1 MSDPRGLQIPE
12 SAGAVDDDLALFSSE
27 LVARS
32 GVAEHA
38 EALLVRS
45 TGRPRSVSVH
55 AVLTALVCLAIE
67 GRALLLTNV
76 TDLLWRRF
84 SDQVRSEIKTA
95 GPPLDR
101 RGFLARYRCV
111 RYCFHLLVST
121 MDPSSLPKNRRL
133 SEEELAERTREMSP
147 AEELGAR
154 GRLEEAVN
162 AFIEASL
169 SAMTEAERAALSGA
183 VGLDATCVPLFSR
196 GPSASAG
203 LCASDPDG
211 GWYIRQ
217 GDHRDIEGPAGK
229 GLTKIAFAL
238 EATICTAAPSEPGQ
252 ASAAPNLALG
262 VAFERPGIDPAGTG
276 VRVLASVVGRGH
288 LAGPLGADRAYS
300 AARPERFHLPARSL
314 GFTPVMDYRIDQ
326 LGVQAQSGGALLIE
340 GAWHCP
346 GTPALLISATK
357 DWRAGTID
365 RETYEA
371 RIAARASYR
380 LKRTEGPDRDGYE
393 RHRCPALGERAR
405 LDCPLRTDRTQ
416 ARDGR
421 PKVFDVPAEPAKV
434 CTQTAV
440 TIAPD
445 VGARHRQDLAFGSE
459 EWARV
464 YATLRNTIE
473 GLNGYVKD
481 PAHEAL
487 GAPARRRIRGIAAQ
501 SLLCAILLTAGN
513 ARRLRAHRQMVT
525 SGGGPRSVERA
536 RRRRTAL
543 ADFRPSG

>member
-1 MSDPRGLQIPE
+1 MSDPGGLEIPE

-45 TGRPRSVSVH
+45 TGRPRSVWFH

-84 SDQVRSEIKTA
+84 SDQVRSEIKTT
-95 GPPLDR
+95 GPSLDR
-101 RGFLARYRCV
+101 RGLLARCRCV

-133 SEEELAERTREMSP
+133 SEEELAERTREMGP

-162 AFIEASL
+162 ALIEASL
-169 SAMTEAERAALSGA
+169 SAMTEAERAARSGA

-217 GDHRDIEGPAGK
+217 GDHCDIEGPAGK

-238 EATICTAAPSEPGQ
+238 EATICTAAPSGPGQ
-252 ASAAPNLALG
+252 ASAAPNLVLG

-276 VRVLASVVGRGH
+276 VRVLASVAGRGH
-288 LAGPLGADRAYS
+288 RGGTPRGGTRLQRS
-300 AARPERFHLPARSL
+300 AARAVPP
-314 GFTPVMDYRIDQ
+314 P
-326 LGVQAQSGGALLIE
+326 GALV
-340 GAWHCP
+340 GVHP
-346 GTPALLISATK
+346 GDGLPHRSAR
-357 DWRAGTID
+357 RAGPI
-365 RETYEA
+365 
-371 RIAARASYR
+371 
-380 LKRTEGPDRDGYE
+380 
-393 RHRCPALGERAR
+393 
-405 LDCPLRTDRTQ
+405 
-416 ARDGR
+416 GR
-421 PKVFDVPAEPAKV
+421 S
-434 CTQTAV
+434 T
-440 TIAPD
+440 
-445 VGARHRQDLAFGSE
+445 
-459 EWARV
+459 
-464 YATLRNTIE
+464 
-473 GLNGYVKD
+473 
-481 PAHEAL
+481 
-487 GAPARRRIRGIAAQ
+487 
-501 SLLCAILLTAGN
+501 
-513 ARRLRAHRQMVT
+513 
-525 SGGGPRSVERA
+525 PR
-536 RRRRTAL
+536 
-543 ADFRPSG
+543 